1 MAELRFEDPD
11 PRTLKEILDS
21 VNEVAVTLDY
31 MQCRAIQEDI
41 AEIANRFAAGGW
53 ISVDDALPETDDD
66 VLCWYEYYH
75 WNSDKILPEYG
86 IGRCYNGRW
95 TGEVANG
102 ISAKVL
108 AWIPLPKP
116 PIVEVKDDA

>member
-53 ISVDDALPETDDD
+53 ISVDDALPKTDVRVIVYCDD
-66 VLCWYEYYH
+66 PFDITIPPSACT
-75 WNSDKILPEYG
+75 KILM
-86 IGRCYNGRW
+86 IGYLDIDRDWYDSDGPLENITHW
-95 TGEVANG
+95 M
-102 ISAKVL
+102 
-108 AWIPLPKP
+108 PLPEP
-116 PIVEVKDDA
+116 PKVKE